1 MNTDRRFRRSA
12 YKKVLE
18 RAQAHEQAT
27 ADSPTKRALSAALD
41 AIAMPKKRRGQSA
54 AQVVPLD
61 FPRRTPARGSAEL
74 QAWCAIGEQYVDMIE
89 ALDRAIE
96 VLHQQLAKLSPKGLS
111 RFGIEWRPYKERTS
125 GYERHLLKPVFFE
138 ANRRAR
144 SFAAGGVRKRRFTV
158 SEIPLESM
166 RASLA
171 HGKFFKTP
179 ERTDAA
185 REVLLELRAVLTLRE
200 ELAEIVNGA
209 ITRAG
214 YWKRGGEGKAGGKS
228 TADAALVRVAEL
240 AFVLEPLSS

>member
-1 MNTDRRFRRSA
+1 MNADRRFRRSA

-18 RAQAHEQAT
+18 LAQAHEQAT

-54 AQVVPLD
+54 VRVIPLD

-96 VLHQQLAKLSPKGLS
+96 VLHQQLAKLSPKEIS
-111 RFGIEWRPYKERTS
+111 RFGIEWCRYMARPS
-125 GYERHLLKPVFFE
+125 GYERDLRKPVFFE
-138 ANRRAR
+138 ANRRGR
-144 SFAAGGVRKRRFTV
+144 RLAAKGVRTRRFTV

-171 HGKFFKTP
+171 HEKFFP
-179 ERTDAA
+179 DRMDAA

-200 ELAEIVNGA
+200 ELADVVNGV

-214 YWKRGGEGKAGGKS
+214 YWKREGPGGGKI
-228 TADAALVRVAEL
+228 AAEAAIVRVAKL
-240 AFVLEPLSS
+240 AFVLEPQSQ